1 MMGFDRPLKPEWI
14 YKTLKMIEPGKK
26 PSDYYKP
33 FDETIAVERIG
44 KHGTRKIRTILFRT
58 FVYSFQDQKST
69 IENNLLIELSK
80 AHDIKFMKPVF
91 LAKLTMDYE
100 ILWFLTQKIQQL
112 FDPYQEINSS
122 VISKKMTGQFGDTE
136 IVKRSTRSFFKT
148 LSSFGILE
156 PISTTRYHQIP
167 KTALNEEQ
175 VKFILKLYADTY
187 HTRQIDIK
195 NFDNLIFAYHQQPVL
210 SKVALAFH
218 NQEWEY
224 IRGMNRELLL
234 LKCGSRN

>member
-1 MMGFDRPLKPEWI
+1 MMGFDRPLKAEWI

-26 PSDYYKP
+26 PSDYYQA
-33 FDETIAVERIG
+33 FDKTIAVERTG
-44 KHGTRKIRTILFRT
+44 KDGTRKIRTVLFRT
-58 FVYSFQDQKST
+58 FVYSFQDHKST
-69 IENNLLIELSK
+69 IENNLLIELCK
-80 AHDIKFMKPVF
+80 AHDIRFMKPLF

-100 ILWFLTQKIQQL
+100 ILWFQTQKIQQL
-112 FDPYQEINSS
+112 FDPCQELSS
-122 VISKKMTGQFGDTE
+122 SLISKQMVAQFGDTE

-156 PISTTRYHQIP
+156 PVSMTRYHQIP
-167 KTALNEEQ
+167 KTALSREQ
-175 VKFILKLYADTY
+175 VKFILKLYADIN

-195 NFDNLIFAYHQQPVL
+195 NFDKFIFGYYQQPVL

-224 IRGMNRELLL
+224 IRDMNRELLL
-234 LKCGSRN
+234 LK